1 MERPYALPLSARRAV
16 PVLFATFATLG
27 TVAALALAPLACGGS
42 KPEPTQTAPQ
52 GSWSAAPPN
61 AWNAP
66 PPASAPPA
74 GTAPMATAP
83 ATAPAP
89 TGPAP
94 TATAPTAS
102 AMPAVPDAVVT
113 ALLAPL
119 AAKYAPGMQPE
130 GAPLSANLAE
140 GGSTEMIVS
149 MSGGK
154 CYTIV
159 GASPL
164 GVGVKDLNIK
174 LLTPPFYTLSAGQDS
189 TTSNEAVI
197 GGGKAPTCPLLP
209 VPIAYKLTVTA
220 AKGAGPVG
228 VQVYSKTK

>member
-1 MERPYALPLSARRAV
+1 MN
-16 PVLFATFATLG
+16 T
-27 TVAALALAPLACGGS
+27 
-42 KPEPTQTAPQ
+42 
-52 GSWSAAPPN
+52 
-61 AWNAP
+61 WNAP
-66 PPASAPPA
+66 PPASS
-74 GTAPMATAP
+74 
-83 ATAPAP
+83 
-89 TGPAP
+89 PAP
-94 TATAPTAS
+94 TATMAPTATAPAPTAS
-102 AMPAVPDAVVT
+102 AMPTAAPDAVVQ

-130 GAPLSANLAE
+130 GAALSANLAE

-149 MSGGK
+149 MTGGK
-154 CYTIV
+154 CYTII

-189 TTSNEAVI
+189 TVSNEAVI
-197 GGGKAPTCPLLP
+197 GGGKAPTCPLVP
-209 VPIAYKLTVTA
+209 MPIAYKLTVTA

>member
-1 MERPYALPLSARRAV
+1 MERSYALPLSVRRA
-16 PVLFATFATLG
+16 LLATFAA
-27 TVAALALAPLACGGS
+27 VALAPLACGGS
-42 KPEPTQTAPQ
+42 KNEPVQTAPQ
-52 GSWSAAPPN
+52 NSYGAQPSMN
-61 AWNAP
+61 TWNAP
-66 PPASAPPA
+66 PPASS
-74 GTAPMATAP
+74 
-83 ATAPAP
+83 
-89 TGPAP
+89 PAP
-94 TATAPTAS
+94 TATMAPTATATAAPTAS
-102 AMPAVPDAVVT
+102 AMPTAAPDIVVT
-113 ALLAPL
+113 TLLAPL

-140 GGSTEMIVS
+140 GASTEMIVT
-149 MSGGK
+149 MTGGK
-154 CYTIV
+154 CYTII

-197 GGGKAPTCPLLP
+197 GGGKSPTCPLVPMP
-209 VPIAYKLTVTA
+209 VAYKLTVTA